1 MQVIHDVNCLISEVR
16 GDYVGHISHY
26 LSSCSSEVLDVVR
39 KSMLQ
44 GVESL
49 QNVLPLL
56 KKTIIEVIVDQSVE
70 VKTWRNI
77 ILIVEFMHFK
87 ICLTALVSTCSVEY
101 NLLYSLTVYSYYH
114 LKYHTYSSLEW

>member
-49 QNVLPLL
+49 ENVLPLL